1 MLDAVRRDH
10 TVLEGTKRAQIAKE
24 FVQMHADYYGRG
36 PTKAKVYADGDLLAV
51 VLEETFTPAEKTL
64 IGRGEAEGIQD
75 IRRRFQ
81 RVMADQFKSV
91 VEQATGRRVR
101 AFLSETDLE
110 SDISVEIFLL
120 AEDRIDMSG
129 FEPDPGNPA

>member
-1 MLDAVRRDH
+1 MPLDGKTRA
-10 TVLEGTKRAQIAKE
+10 TVASE
-24 FVQMHADYYGRG
+24 FVRLHSEYYGHG
-36 PTKAKVYADGDLLAV
+36 PTKAKVYSDRDLVVV
-51 VLEETFTPAEKTL
+51 VLEETFTRAEKTL

-81 RVMADQFKSV
+81 RVMGDQFKSV

-110 SDISVEIFLL
+110 NDIAVEIFLL
-120 AEDRIDMSG
+120 AEERTDMSG
-129 FEPDPGNPA
+129 FEAPKEP